1 MRLLPMEYAVRN
13 LLRDPSRLIQ
23 LALGTALV
31 VVLLLAAGAFS
42 GSMRT
47 ALGGSGDDRNVI
59 LLGAGSEGSLERS
72 SLDPSTAN
80 VVAASVDGLRD
91 AGGQPAVSPEIAH
104 MTLVGPPEGDT
115 RQAMVRGITPMAFAV
130 HRGVRIIAGRLPSG
144 DELLVGRF
152 AHRRLG
158 LPAEAVQPGATLMVE
173 GLPFTISGI
182 FAAPDTVYEGELW
195 ADLQALMTATRRT
208 TISTVVVACDT
219 ATMDDLETFT
229 LLRLDLELVAISE
242 AAYYADR
249 GRFFAP
255 IRAMAWLTA
264 LLIAGGAI
272 FGGLNTFHAAFAARS
287 REAAT
292 VQAIG
297 YPRRAVLISF
307 VHEAFLVSLLGTLVA
322 VILAIVM
329 LDGRSVDVPGGTFAL
344 TLDVATL
351 ALGIIVGLALGP
363 IGALL
368 PAWRCLTPP
377 LPTALRS
384 G

>member
-1 MRLLPMEYAVRN
+1 MRLLPGEYAVRN
-13 LLRDPSRLIQ
+13 LLRDPSRLLQ
-23 LALGTALV
+23 LLLGTALV

-42 GSMRT
+42 GGMRS
-47 ALGGSGDDRNVI
+47 ALGGSGDAANVI
-59 LLGAGSEGSLERS
+59 LLGAGSEGSVERS
-72 SLDPSTAN
+72 SLDPATAG

-104 MTLVGPPEGDT
+104 MTLVGPPDGAL
-115 RQAMVRGITPMAFAV
+115 RQAMIRGITPMAFAV
-130 HRGVRIIAGRLPSG
+130 HRGARIIAGRLPSG
-144 DELLVGRF
+144 DELLVGRL

-158 LPAEAVQPGATLMVE
+158 LSAEAVQPGATLVIE
-173 GLPFTISGI
+173 GRAFTVSGI
-182 FAAPDTVYEGELW
+182 FAAPDTVFEGELW
-195 ADLQALMTATRRT
+195 ADLSALMAATRRT
-208 TISTVVVACDT
+208 TISTVVVACAS
-219 ATMDDLETFT
+219 ATLDDLETFT

-297 YPRRAVLISF
+297 FPRRAVLISF
-307 VHEAFLVSLLGTLVA
+307 LHEAFIVSLIGTLVA
-322 VILAIVM
+322 VLIALLLI
-329 LDGRSVDVPGGTFAL
+329 DGRAVDVPGGTFAL
-344 TLDVATL
+344 VLDLRTL
-351 ALGIIVGLALGP
+351 AVGVVVGLSLGP
-363 IGALL
+363 VGALL

-377 LPTALRS
+377 VPAALRS